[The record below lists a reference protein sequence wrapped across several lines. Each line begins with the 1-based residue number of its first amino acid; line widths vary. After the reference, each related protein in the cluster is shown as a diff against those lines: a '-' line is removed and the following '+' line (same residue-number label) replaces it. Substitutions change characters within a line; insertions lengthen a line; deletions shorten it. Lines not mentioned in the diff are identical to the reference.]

1 MLWKFPNDPHLIA
14 LNLVQLV
21 TPIRTT
27 VTPAEENFE
36 ETRKC
41 AFTVTVAGH
50 TVEIAVVDY
59 NDEGMLGA
67 EDWNTLL
74 DQLEADYEALV
85 WELTGASQKTPPAT
99 PEDDTFTGGL
109 KAEVF
114 CVDATT
120 VRRWNIEDT
129 SPVGTVR
136 ISVDFELPADGQHT
150 QEVLGTLDVYARQA
164 RMPQILMDEPQLGSA
179 AL

>member
-27 VTPAEENFE
+27 VTPAEDNFE

-41 AFTVTVAGH
+41 SFTVTVAGH
-50 TVEIAVVDY
+50 VVEIAVVDY
-59 NDEGMLGA
+59 NDAGMLGA

-99 PEDDTFTGGL
+99 PEDDVFTGGL

-120 VRRWNIEDT
+120 VRRWNSEGITPD
-129 SPVGTVR
+129 GTIR
-136 ISVDFELPADGQHT
+136 ISVDFELPVDGQHT
-150 QEVLGTLDVYARQA
+150 DEVLRTLESYANHA
-164 RMPQILMDEPQLGSA
+164 RMPQIHMDEPPLGSA